1 MPVGLAYPSDS
12 KLPRL
17 HAEPRVDVVASTASF
32 ERAPL
37 AILEALLC
45 NVLEYFCVALEELAV
60 TGCKI

>member
-1 MPVGLAYPSDS
+1 MDS

-17 HAEPRVDVVASTASF
+17 HTEPRVDVVASATSF

-37 AILEALLC
+37 AILEVLLC
-45 NVLEYFCVALEELAV
+45 NVLEHCCVALEELAV